1 MKHLALVLSA
11 ILLPALGASA
21 PARAADDNDIIIGF
35 AVAQSGWMSENDGPP
50 LQGAELAIKDINA
63 KGGVLGRPLK
73 AVFADTKSD
82 QTEGAKAGLSVL
94 AQGAKFMVVSCD
106 YDMGAGAAT
115 VGNDAKIPTMSLCA
129 SDAKMGVQGIG
140 PYAFTMAN
148 TSLSFGASLAQWATQ
163 VKKWKTAYLL
173 LDTRSEYPKGIC
185 AGFKEQWQ
193 KGGTVA
199 GEDTFK
205 QDDPSIASQITRM
218 QQVAAKTPIDFVM
231 ICSYSAGNVS
241 AIKQL
246 RAAGMTM
253 AIGGGDSM
261 DGDYWTS
268 AIPHL
273 DNHYAITVGSTFG
286 DDPRPAINDF
296 MNRMTQ
302 FTGSRPRF
310 AEALNGYS
318 VIQAMAIAT
327 QKAGT
332 TDGGKVLGELNK
344 FTDTPLIIG
353 PTTFTADL
361 HIALTRPLTV
371 LAIRDGKGHF
381 QDSVKLQDPPP
392 LQLIFKQ

>member
-1 MKHLALVLSA
+1 MKCLALILSVA
-11 ILLPALGASA
+11 GLALSGALA
-21 PARAADDNDIIIGF
+21 PVYAADNDIVIGF

-63 KGGVLGRPLK
+63 KGGVLGRQLK
-73 AVFADTKSD
+73 PVFADTKSD
-82 QTEGAKAGLSVL
+82 QTEGAKAGQTVL
-94 AQGAKFMVVSCD
+94 AQGAKLLVVSCD

-148 TSLSFGASLAQWATQ
+148 TSLSFGASLAQWATE
-163 VKKWKTAYLL
+163 VKKLKTAYLL
-173 LDTRSEYPKGIC
+173 LDTSSEYPKGIC
-185 AGFKEQWQ
+185 AGFKEQWE
-193 KGGTVA
+193 KNGTVV

-241 AIKQL
+241 AIKQI
-246 RAAGMTM
+246 RAAGLSM

-273 DNHYAITVGSTFG
+273 NDHYAITVGSTFG

-296 MNRMTQ
+296 MDRMTK

-318 VIQAMAIAT
+318 VIQAMSIAT
-327 QKAGT
+327 QRAGT
-332 TDGGKVLGELNK
+332 TDGDKVLAELNK
-344 FTDTPLIIG
+344 FKDEPLLIG
-353 PTTFTADL
+353 PTTFTPDL

-371 LAIRDGKGHF
+371 LAIRDGKGYF
-381 QDSVKLQDPPP
+381 QDLVKLQDPPP